1 MSKYHFTF
9 KELFMFGWT
18 KTTQHAWFIFLTFII
33 ISIIASATVFNPF
46 LSTLVVGMAALS
58 LTSISLMIARN
69 HTFSFSDLLYPLL
82 SPRRVIK
89 FFTLSLFYVLPVL
102 LLTLTTIILVIGSA
116 RGSVSVTV
124 FGLIFSLIFFAIS
137 LYVTVRFNFFPY
149 VAVEHEHSPVKDLIN
164 MSYKLTENNFGP
176 VFGFLFLAVC
186 LNLVG
191 LLFFGL
197 GLLITV
203 PVTVFASAHLYDK
216 LKSHTV

>member
-1 MSKYHFTF
+1 M
-9 KELFMFGWT
+9 
-18 KTTQHAWFIFLTFII
+18 
-33 ISIIASATVFNPF
+33 
-46 LSTLVVGMAALS
+46 
-58 LTSISLMIARN
+58 
-69 HTFSFSDLLYPLL
+69 
-82 SPRRVIK
+82 
-89 FFTLSLFYVLPVL
+89 LPVL